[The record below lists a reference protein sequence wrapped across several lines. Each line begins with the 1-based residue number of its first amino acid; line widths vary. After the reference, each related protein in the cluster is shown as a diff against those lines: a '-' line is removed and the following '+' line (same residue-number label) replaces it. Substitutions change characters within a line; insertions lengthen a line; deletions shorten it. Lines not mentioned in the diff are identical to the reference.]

1 MVPWRGSARY
11 RISRSGSVSS
21 DSAVEKP
28 VSASTVES
36 ETLTRALAQHGV
48 SFTLSLSPAD
58 ASSPTNKPPAKAS
71 GLLVGF
77 QLILQG
83 SPPVTPCNLTTLQL
97 RADLADLAFPVAG
110 TIARG
115 ESWSDSTSNEVC
127 VSGITGIARTRR
139 QFIAIGDTAV
149 GSRAAVIVQRRD
161 SAVLSGGGVLDGR
174 GVSLTANG
182 LANARIYLSVPE
194 GRVLRLEKEQLL
206 EVVVTSSSRTKR
218 FVQKSISVAELD
230 R

>member
-11 RISRSGSVSS
+11 RISRSASVSS
-21 DSAVEKP
+21 DSAVEKQ
-28 VSASTVES
+28 VSASTVGS
-36 ETLTRALAQHGV
+36 ETLTRALAQRGV

-58 ASSPTNKPPAKAS
+58 APSPTNKPLDKVS

-77 QLILQG
+77 QLILQS
-83 SPPVTPCNLTTLQL
+83 SPPVAPCNLTSIQL

-127 VSGITGIARTRR
+127 VSGITGIARARR
-139 QFIAIGDTAV
+139 QFTAIGDTTV
-149 GSRAAVIVQRRD
+149 GNRAAVVVQRRD
-161 SAVLSGGGVLDGR
+161 SAVLSGDGVLDGR
-174 GVSLTANG
+174 GISLTANG
-182 LANARIYLSVPE
+182 LANARIYLSIPE
-194 GRVLRLEKEQLL
+194 GKVLRLEKEQLL
-206 EVVVTSSSRTKR
+206 EVAITSSSRTKR
-218 FVQKSISVAELD
+218 FVQKSTSVAELD